1 ELCVIFPWLVERVVG
16 SLDGSIVGWSLSS
29 LHAHSSDYNNILEFL
44 QQRSSTNSE
53 TSKGLFK
60 RQCPVNTETTNQG
73 IWRQCYSREN
83 ILMYTE
89 LFRCFLKRFAHVDLL
104 NIDNATM
111 VFRMAK
117 VFAQS
122 SLSEFI
128 ENGENVLLHQGP
140 LIPSTLM
147 AFQVQPTEKG
157 TLPPTQD
164 IHNKEL
170 QMFGIEMRAHVLK
183 LVQRLMQAQ
192 QTAKT
197 TLDQPANA
205 SVGQF
210 LCSWIRSI
218 LKTNSENGANDM
230 TKSDMKTVELLKK
243 AEDHLNEVF
252 ESENRLILTDL
263 GRMQ

>member
-1 ELCVIFPWLVERVVG
+1 MPSLGAQNETRDFLPSAYSQTYLSEDVERFWRRGLVT
-16 SLDGSIVGWSLSS
+16 SS
-29 LHAHSSDYNNILEFL
+29 HGDTKSM
-44 QQRSSTNSE
+44 STVRVK
-53 TSKGLFK
+53 T
-60 RQCPVNTETTNQG
+60 
-73 IWRQCYSREN
+73 
-83 ILMYTE
+83 
-89 LFRCFLKRFAHVDLL
+89 
-104 NIDNATM
+104 
-111 VFRMAK
+111 
-117 VFAQS
+117 
-122 SLSEFI
+122 
-128 ENGENVLLHQGP
+128 NGENVLLHQGP

-230 TKSDMKTVELLKK
+230 PKSDMKTVELLKK

-252 ESENRLILTDL
+252 EVR
-263 GRMQ
+263 R